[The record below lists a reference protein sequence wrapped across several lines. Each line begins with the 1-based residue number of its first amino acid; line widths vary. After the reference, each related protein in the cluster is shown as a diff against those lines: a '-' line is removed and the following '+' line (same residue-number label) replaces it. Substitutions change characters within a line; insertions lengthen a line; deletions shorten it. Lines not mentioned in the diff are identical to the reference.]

1 MVLDNTT
8 DLILYVLKNKGSCVG
23 LERPQCLM
31 CPLYIKES
39 GTCAPTYIESGI
51 KTDMDEETY
60 ELMLDWATAN
70 WSEQQLTELAIAM
83 L

>member
-1 MVLDNTT
+1 MVLDNTA

-23 LERPQCLM
+23 LGRPQCLM

-39 GTCAPTYIESGI
+39 DTCTPTYIESGI

-60 ELMLDWATAN
+60 ELMLDWVTAN